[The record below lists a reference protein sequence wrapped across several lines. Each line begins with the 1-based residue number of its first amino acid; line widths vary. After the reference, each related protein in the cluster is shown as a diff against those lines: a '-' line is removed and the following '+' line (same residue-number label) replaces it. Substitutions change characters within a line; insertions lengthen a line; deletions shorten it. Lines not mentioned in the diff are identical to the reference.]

1 MRAGDAVE
9 VLLSLHGEIF
19 VHGRG
24 LLLLC
29 RHVLEGVDLLLGQV
43 QSPALVLH

>member
-24 LLLLC
+24 LLLLS
-29 RHVLEGVDLLLGQV
+29 RHVLESVDLALGQV
-43 QSPALVLH
+43 QGPGILLH